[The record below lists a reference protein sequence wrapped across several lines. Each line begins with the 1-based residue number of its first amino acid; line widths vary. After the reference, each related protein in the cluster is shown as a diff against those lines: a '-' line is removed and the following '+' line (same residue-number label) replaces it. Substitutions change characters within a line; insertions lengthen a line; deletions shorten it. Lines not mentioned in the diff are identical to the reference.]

1 MSSPESFGDSL
12 LPGKASLLHAYCTV
26 KALKKDVGP
35 LLKTGATSRPNLRDA
50 SSNYSAFMIDDA
62 SVAWGD

>member
-1 MSSPESFGDSL
+1 LSSLEPFSDSL
-12 LPGKASLLHAYCTV
+12 LPRKVSLLHAYRTV

-50 SSNYSAFMIDDA
+50 SSNYNAFMIDDA